1 MARLAA
7 LVLVGLLCIAAAGC
21 ARDNSDAD
29 RDRYGGFYGGVS
41 GSAVP

>member
-1 MARLAA
+1 MPRLAIL
-7 LVLVGLLCIAAAGC
+7 LVVGLLCIAAAGC

-29 RDRYGGFYGGVS
+29 RDRYGGFYGGIS